1 MKKKIFGISLI
12 ILIVDI
18 ILKQL
23 TMNNLEY
30 SEEIMVVPNFFYVT
44 YLRNTGGA
52 FSILDN
58 NIYFLII
65 IGMLALGGLIFYL
78 LKKESFRKLEV
89 ISYGILIGGILGNFI
104 DRIIYNGVIDYIGLI
119 FGSYYFPVFN
129 FADICIV
136 VGIIILILDELVGE
150 KYGIRSNKR

>member
-12 ILIVDI
+12 VLIVDI

-23 TMNNLEY
+23 IMNSLEY
-30 SEEIMVVPNFFYVT
+30 CEEIILVPKFMYIT
-44 YLRNTGGA
+44 YLKNTGGA

-78 LKKESFRKLEV
+78 LKKDNFRKLEV
-89 ISYGILIGGILGNFI
+89 ISYGILFGGILGNFI
-104 DRIIYNGVIDYIGLI
+104 DRIIYGCVIDYIGLI

-136 VGIIILILDELVGE
+136 IGIIMLVIDELVGE
-150 KYGIRSNKR
+150 KYGIRSSKR

>member
-12 ILIVDI
+12 VLIVDI

-23 TMNNLEY
+23 IMNSLEY
-30 SEEIMVVPNFFYVT
+30 CEEIILVPKFMYIT
-44 YLRNTGGA
+44 YLKNTGGA

-78 LKKESFRKLEV
+78 LKKDNFRKLEV
-89 ISYGILIGGILGNFI
+89 ISYGILFGGILGNFI
-104 DRIIYNGVIDYIGLI
+104 DRIIYGGVIDYIGLI

-136 VGIIILILDELVGE
+136 IGIIMLVIDELVGE
-150 KYGIRSNKR
+150 KYGIRSSKR

>member
-1 MKKKIFGISLI
+1 MNSLEYCEEI
-12 ILIVDI
+12 IL
-18 ILKQL
+18 
-23 TMNNLEY
+23 
-30 SEEIMVVPNFFYVT
+30 VPKFMYIT
-44 YLRNTGGA
+44 YLKNTGGA

-78 LKKESFRKLEV
+78 LKKDNFRKLEV
-89 ISYGILIGGILGNFI
+89 ISYGILFGGILGNFI
-104 DRIIYNGVIDYIGLI
+104 DRIIYGGVIDYIGLI

-136 VGIIILILDELVGE
+136 IGIIMLVIDELVGE
-150 KYGIRSNKR
+150 KYGIRSSKR

>member
-12 ILIVDI
+12 VLIVDI

-23 TMNNLEY
+23 IMNSLEY
-30 SEEIMVVPNFFYVT
+30 CEEIILVPKFMYIT
-44 YLRNTGGA
+44 YLKNTGGA

-78 LKKESFRKLEV
+78 LKKNSFRKLEV

-119 FGSYYFPVFN
+119 FGTYYFPVFN

>member
-1 MKKKIFGISLI
+1 MNGLEYCEEI
-12 ILIVDI
+12 IL
-18 ILKQL
+18 
-23 TMNNLEY
+23 
-30 SEEIMVVPNFFYVT
+30 VPKFMYIT
-44 YLRNTGGA
+44 YLKNTGGA

-78 LKKESFRKLEV
+78 LKKDNFRKLEV
-89 ISYGILIGGILGNFI
+89 ISYGILFGGILGNFI
-104 DRIIYNGVIDYIGLI
+104 DRIIYGGVIDYIGLI

-136 VGIIILILDELVGE
+136 IGIIMLVIDELVGE
-150 KYGIRSNKR
+150 KYGIRSSKR